1 MSRLGPLL
9 RNLHMNLKRLF
20 LLVLIA
26 SGFEVGAQQK
36 LEVED
41 IVVVAL
47 EKGYDVQLSRNTL
60 AASGTDA
67 RNASGLFLPDVTLN
81 AGRTWTRQDSK
92 QTLADNSDRNV
103 SGIKQN
109 SFNPS
114 LQLTWVLFDG
124 LKMFATYKGLQEL
137 AGVNE
142 VLLKNQMANTMAI
155 VINNYYN
162 VVAQKQQ
169 LRAINEQIAVS
180 EERIKLADR
189 KLQVG
194 SGVKTELLQAKLDQ
208 NAFKTSALQQ
218 EALII
223 QTKAN
228 LNTISGNQLP
238 EQFEVSDTIP
248 LNLDLTI
255 EEIFE
260 GIEST
265 NPTLIAARGSIEV
278 AKYNLKARRGDRFP
292 IINFVSGYNLN
303 RNESNQAQNQFS
315 AISTRTNGYQFGFT
329 TQWFLLNNFTI
340 TNAVQLAK
348 INLDRQQIIYEQQ
361 KAIAYNGVRIAY
373 ANYDNARK
381 TLAIEEENIQL
392 ARENVSILLET
403 FKRGIATFIELR
415 TAQQSMVDAYNRLT
429 TARFNAKVSETE
441 LLRLKGA
448 LLR

>member
-1 MSRLGPLL
+1 
-9 RNLHMNLKRLF
+9 MNLKRLF

-36 LEVED
+36 LDVQD

-340 TNAVQLAK
+340 TNAIQLAK

>member
-1 MSRLGPLL
+1 
-9 RNLHMNLKRLF
+9 MNLKRLF